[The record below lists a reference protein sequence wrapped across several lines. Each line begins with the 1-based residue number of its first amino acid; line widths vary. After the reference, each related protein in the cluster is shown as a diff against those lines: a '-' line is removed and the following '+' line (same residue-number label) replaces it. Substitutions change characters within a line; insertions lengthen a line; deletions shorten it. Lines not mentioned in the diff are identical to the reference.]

1 MIRVEEVWDIGC
13 YIMVKTMGL
22 KTLDT
27 VAIKEYNK
35 SGAACLIT
43 ICYSQNTLPSSIS
56 NLILYGAG
64 NIIQENGDTLIARPI
79 TRDHIIH

>member
-1 MIRVEEVWDIGC
+1 MGC
-13 YIMVKTMGL
+13 WVLLNTLGL
-22 KTLDT
+22 NNLDT
-27 VAIKEYNK
+27 FAIKEYNK